1 MKYSLSPIDFKYVY
15 NNSTSLLINDIRC
28 YYISDK
34 NPKLGFIV
42 SRKYGN
48 SVERNLFKRRCR
60 YAFYQLIKKE
70 FPYSIVI
77 KPKRQK
83 INWSIIKKSFETLYE
98 QINN

>member
-1 MKYSLSPIDFKYVY
+1 M
-15 NNSTSLLINDIRC
+15 LINDIRY
-28 YYISDK
+28 YYISDN
-34 NPKLGFIV
+34 NPRLGFIV

-70 FPYSIVI
+70 FPYSIII
-77 KPKRQK
+77 KPKKQK
-83 INWSIIKKSFETLYE
+83 INWSIIKKSFESVYE

>member
-15 NNSTSLLINDIRC
+15 NNSTSLLINDIRY
-28 YYISDK
+28 YYISDN
-34 NPKLGFIV
+34 NPRLGFIV

>member
-1 MKYSLSPIDFKYVY
+1 M
-15 NNSTSLLINDIRC
+15 INDIRY
-28 YYISDK
+28 YYISDN
-34 NPKLGFIV
+34 NPRLGFIV

-70 FPYSIVI
+70 FPYSIII
-77 KPKRQK
+77 KPKKQK
-83 INWSIIKKSFETLYE
+83 INWSIIKKSFETVYE